1 MITTLL
7 FDLGGVLFSNGTKTF
22 IKELSISYSLPEQT
36 IKEVIDGEIGS
47 LYRESK
53 ISRDEFWRRVIEKL
67 HLRESADILE
77 QKWIN
82 GYDLITGTRDIIMQL
97 SKNYHIFYLSDN
109 VKERVDALDKRFDFK
124 RLFSGGIFSH
134 EVGVRKPNPK
144 IYEFTLIKTNS
155 KPEET
160 LFIDD
165 KPHLLEP
172 AQKMGMS
179 TLLFTSA
186 PELKSQLEK
195 IGVITN

>member
-172 AQKMGMS
+172 AQKMGMN